1 MRIFILEN
9 CPHCQK
15 ARRYIKELCEENEEY
30 KKIDIDFIDEVKD
43 SEFAERFDYYYVPSF
58 FDGDV
63 KLHEGI
69 IQKEEVKEIFER
81 YLKEKN
87 K

>member
-43 SEFAERFDYYYVPSF
+43 SEFAERFDYYYV
-58 FDGDV
+58 DV